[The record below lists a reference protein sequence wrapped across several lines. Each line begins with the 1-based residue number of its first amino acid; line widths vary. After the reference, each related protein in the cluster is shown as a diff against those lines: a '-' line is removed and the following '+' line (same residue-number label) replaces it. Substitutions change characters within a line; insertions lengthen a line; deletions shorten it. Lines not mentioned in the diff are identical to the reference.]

1 MCAQA
6 DRSERETRGQGAWRE
21 ESVNPTAY
29 ASKFD
34 KRPWSLVETEF
45 ALDLSEPELRWLG

>member
-45 ALDLSEPELRWLG
+45 ALDSSEPELRWLG